1 MKRSAGRLSDSE
13 QGLHVEAVAGMIIY
27 IVGMV
32 LRVEIRKEENPE
44 VFLLLLIIM
53 CFTRK

>member
-1 MKRSAGRLSDSE
+1 
-13 QGLHVEAVAGMIIY
+13 MIIY